1 MSYLL
6 FYFSPQWDNVDK
18 SLIIN
23 NLKTEFYWSSKFMN
37 GVVEIADRHFR
48 EILDDDM
55 PVLVYFWAAW
65 CGPCR
70 LVSPSI
76 DWAAKQYGD
85 RLKVVKLEIDPNPDA
100 VAQCK
105 VEGVPALRLF
115 KNREIIASHEGAIG
129 KQQLETMLESHL

>member
-1 MSYLL
+1 
-6 FYFSPQWDNVDK
+6 
-18 SLIIN
+18 
-23 NLKTEFYWSSKFMN
+23 MN
-37 GVVEIADRHFR
+37 GVMEIADQNFK
-48 EILDDDM
+48 EVLNCET

-76 DWAAKQYGD
+76 DWVAKQYGD

-115 KNREIIASHEGAIG
+115 KNDELIASHEGVIG
-129 KQQLETMLESHL
+129 KQQLQTMLESHL